1 MNRVTVTAC
10 AALTAAAFAPPA
22 ASVADAGRQL
32 SEAARI
38 VEQTR
43 SGIRSEDWQ
52 RARCVAVMPAGLA
65 PGREPAH
72 GVVSC
77 RSGDGW
83 SAPLFVQLAKGSW
96 RGLARPDTPADL
108 VLLVVSQAGVE
119 KLLRDSLP
127 LGPGGSDVV
136 AYMGAEGSL
145 AEVAV
150 TGGVLQPDG
159 AANVGV
165 YGRGAVPRTV
175 LATRE
180 LSAPTSATPFLR
192 ALGGRTASTAS
203 TASTPAEPV
212 SQAVRG
218 AVEPDSR
225 PSSCSITDDELRTRL
240 LDTEHVVDRLLA
252 DAADTPVGTSGRDEN
267 RRAGAI
273 TVDRTRLVQVRQ
285 QLEALL
291 VKLNR
296 R

>member
-10 AALTAAAFAPPA
+10 AALTAVAFAPPA
-22 ASVADAGRQL
+22 APLADAGRQL
-32 SEAARI
+32 SDAAKI

-43 SGIRSEDWQ
+43 SGIASEDWQ
-52 RARCVAVMPAGLA
+52 RGRCVAVMPAALA
-65 PGREPAH
+65 PGREPAR
-72 GVVSC
+72 GVISC

-83 SAPLFVQLAKGSW
+83 SAPLFVQLAKGSL
-96 RGLARPDTPADL
+96 RGQARPDAAVDL
-108 VLLVVSQAGVE
+108 VLLVVSQSGVE

-127 LGPGGSDVV
+127 LGPAGSDVV
-136 AYMGAEGSL
+136 AYAGSNGSL
-145 AEVAV
+145 AQVDV
-150 TGGVLQPDG
+150 SGGVLQPDD

-165 YGRGAVPRTV
+165 YGRGAVPRTI

-192 ALGGRTASTAS
+192 ALGGRPASA
-203 TASTPAEPV
+203 AAEPA
-212 SQAVRG
+212 SQAVRRG
-218 AVEPDSR
+218 VEPDSR
-225 PSSCSITDDELRTRL
+225 AASCSISDDELRTRL

-252 DAADTPVGTSGRDEN
+252 DAADTPVGTSGRGAADEN
-267 RRAGAI
+267 RRTGAI